1 MTSATVTTDTTDAA
15 LRRRALAVVPGGM
28 YGHMNAGRFPA
39 EFPQFYARA
48 AGCRTW
54 DVDGRGYLDYLCAF
68 GPMVLGYGNPVV
80 ERAADLQRADG
91 DCMSGPSARFV
102 ELAELFVDTVPAA
115 DWAMFAKNG
124 TDATTTCLTIARAAT
139 GRRTVLA
146 AAGSYHGA
154 APWCTPR
161 TAGVT
166 PEDRVNL
173 GYFDYNDLA
182 TVERA
187 VGAAN
192 GDVAAVIVTPFRHE
206 IRAEQ
211 QPVDPAFARGLRELC
226 TRIGAVLVLDDVRAG
241 LRLHVGGSW
250 EPLGVRPDLSAW
262 SKAIANG
269 YPLAAITGTDALRES
284 AREVYTTGSFW
295 FGAVAMAAAIATISE
310 IRSVDAPALIG
321 RVGESLRAGL
331 LRQAQ
336 RYGLQINHSG
346 PPQMPLLTFASDPDF
361 AIADAWTTEC
371 LRGGALFHP
380 WHNGFLST
388 AHTDADIVAT
398 LEITDRAFEA
408 VSRG

>member
-1 MTSATVTTDTTDAA
+1 VTSATVATDTTDAA
-15 LRRRALAVVPGGM
+15 LRQRALAVVPGGM

-80 ERAADLQRADG
+80 EGAADRQRAEG

-146 AAGSYHGA
+146 ASGSYHGA

-166 PEDRVNL
+166 PADRVNL
-173 GYFDYNDLA
+173 GYFGYNDLA
-182 TVERA
+182 SVQRA
-187 VGAAN
+187 VDGAE

-211 QPVDPAFARGLRELC
+211 QPVDPAFARGVRELC

-241 LRLHVGGSW
+241 MRLHVGGSW

-269 YPLAAITGTDALRES
+269 HSLAAITGTDALREA

-295 FGAVAMAAAIATISE
+295 FGAVAMAAAIATITE
-310 IRSVDAPALIG
+310 IRRVDAPARIG
-321 RVGESLRAGL
+321 RVGELLRTGL
-331 LRQAQ
+331 LAQAQ
-336 RYGLQINHSG
+336 RYGLQVNHSG

-361 AIADAWTTEC
+361 VVADAWTTEC
-371 LRGGALFHP
+371 LRRGALFHP

-388 AHTDADIVAT
+388 AHTEDDIAAT